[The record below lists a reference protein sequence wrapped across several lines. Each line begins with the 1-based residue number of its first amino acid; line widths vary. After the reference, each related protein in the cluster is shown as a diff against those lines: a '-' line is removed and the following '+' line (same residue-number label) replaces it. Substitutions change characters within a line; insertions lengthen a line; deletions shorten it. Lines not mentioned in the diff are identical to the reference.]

1 MAIDLRIRKS
11 PGRDF
16 TLDVGFHMDGGRLGI
31 LGASGSGKSMTLRSL
46 AGIETPDRGAITL
59 NGRVLFDA
67 AARINLPPQRRRV
80 GYLFQSYALFPNM
93 TVAGNIAVALAGTG
107 KERRARTGEY
117 LERFGLAGMENRLPH
132 QLSGGQQQRVATARM
147 LAADPEAVLLD
158 EPFSALD
165 SHLRER
171 MELQLLDL
179 LRDRD
184 DVILVTH
191 SRDVA
196 YRFATHILAIDGGRV
211 LAFGPTR
218 ELFRNP
224 GRIAVAALTGCKN
237 ISRIEKTG
245 AASFT
250 ALDWGVDLTAS
261 RPVPDNATHAGIR
274 AHDLQPVPPGE
285 AGVDNVIA
293 IRVTEQAED
302 VFEWNVIF
310 APAASPD
317 PDRHRL
323 WYKYSKYAADGVPG
337 HLRVPP
343 EAIMFLE

>member
-1 MAIDLRIRKS
+1 
-11 PGRDF
+11 
-16 TLDVGFHMDGGRLGI
+16 
-31 LGASGSGKSMTLRSL
+31 
-46 AGIETPDRGAITL
+46 
-59 NGRVLFDA
+59 
-67 AARINLPPQRRRV
+67 
-80 GYLFQSYALFPNM
+80 
-93 TVAGNIAVALAGTG
+93 
-107 KERRARTGEY
+107 
-117 LERFGLAGMENRLPH
+117 
-132 QLSGGQQQRVATARM
+132 
-147 LAADPEAVLLD
+147 
-158 EPFSALD
+158 
-165 SHLRER
+165 
-171 MELQLLDL
+171 
-179 LRDRD
+179 
-184 DVILVTH
+184 
-191 SRDVA
+191 
-196 YRFATHILAIDGGRV
+196 AIDGGRV

-261 RPVPDNATHAGIR
+261 RPVPDNAIHAGIR